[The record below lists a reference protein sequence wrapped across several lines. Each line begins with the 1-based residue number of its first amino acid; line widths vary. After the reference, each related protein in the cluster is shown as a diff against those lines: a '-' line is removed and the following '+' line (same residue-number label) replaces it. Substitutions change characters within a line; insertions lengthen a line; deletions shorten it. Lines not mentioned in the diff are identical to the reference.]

1 MATSRAPADWNW
13 ADGNLLVTMAT
24 DFGGFAVAATASNT
38 TPGTVRLGSGPNG
51 AAGKC
56 ISYLARCGIP
66 KLWWMS
72 TF

>member
-1 MATSRAPADWNW
+1 
-13 ADGNLLVTMAT
+13 MAT